1 MITIQHIDRL
11 TSALATDSNLHNH
24 FLSDP
29 LGAIIAYNARHSQ
42 WFGGTPIELNGDER
56 DLVATLPCRAF
67 SILEV
72 YQLLASAL
80 ESQELETPRIYHAPV
95 RRANVGVSLAF

>member
-11 TSALATDSNLHNH
+11 TSALATDSRLHNQ
-24 FLSDP
+24 FLTDP
-29 LGAIIAYNARHSQ
+29 LDAITTYNSKHSQ

-56 DLVATLPCRAF
+56 ELVASLPFRAF

-80 ESQELETPRIYHAPV
+80 ENQELETPKIYHSSV
-95 RRANVGVSLAF
+95 RLTNVGVSLAF